1 MTYSFDLGRRVRNE
15 ALIALLEKIGR
26 PVIWM
31 GWSGGGE
38 LAQQLVL
45 ERPELFKAIAGVEG
59 CRQTPD
65 IPAFIDNV
73 LPHATSPCCTSM
85 PITPNRMEPC
95 QARNTCRP
103 RRDVCRPF
111 NAAAEIR
118 KKGGNALTIYLP
130 DLGIRGNGHEFM
142 LQNNADRI
150 ARIYVD
156 WLGKNVK

>member
-1 MTYSFDLGRRVRNE
+1 
-15 ALIALLEKIGR
+15 
-26 PVIWM
+26 M

-38 LAQQLVL
+38 LVQQLVL
-45 ERPELFKAIAGVEG
+45 ERPELFKAIAHIEG

-65 IPAFIDNV
+65 IPAFIDTVAARHIPMLHVNADYSKSDGAV
-73 LPHATSPCCTSM
+73 SGAKYLPSASRCVSPV
-85 PITPNRMEPC
+85 
-95 QARNTCRP
+95 
-103 RRDVCRPF
+103 DV
-111 NAAAEIR
+111 AAEIR

-130 DLGIRGNGHEFM
+130 DVGIRGNGHEFM